1 MHTHHSDT
9 AIDQFLRYLQF
20 EKRLSKHTLLAYHE
34 DLDQFFQYLNL
45 EYDGHAV
52 QAAKAT
58 MIRSWLAGLRDQ
70 QYHAKSLVRKISALK
85 SFYKYQLRMGYLD
98 TSPMAQIVS
107 PKLGKRLPSFVREAE
122 MKPLLDR
129 SIYPE
134 GWRGETAFLLV
145 SLFYQTGMRL
155 SELVELKESQ
165 LSLSQLQVK
174 VLGKGNKERVIPI
187 QDSLANQIS
196 FYVQEKRRL
205 FEQPDT
211 TYVLI
216 GEKGRKLYPRFAYQV
231 VHDYLSQVTT
241 LQQRSP
247 HILRH
252 SFATHLT
259 NQGADLN
266 AIKELLGH
274 SSLAATQVYTHNSI
288 EKLKDAY
295 KKAHPKA

>member
-134 GWRGETAFLLV
+134 GWRGETSFLLV

>member
-1 MHTHHSDT
+1 
-9 AIDQFLRYLQF
+9 
-20 EKRLSKHTLLAYHE
+20 
-34 DLDQFFQYLNL
+34 
-45 EYDGHAV
+45 
-52 QAAKAT
+52 
-58 MIRSWLAGLRDQ
+58 
-70 QYHAKSLVRKISALK
+70 
-85 SFYKYQLRMGYLD
+85 
-98 TSPMAQIVS
+98 
-107 PKLGKRLPSFVREAE
+107 
-122 MKPLLDR
+122 
-129 SIYPE
+129 
-134 GWRGETAFLLV
+134 
-145 SLFYQTGMRL
+145 
-155 SELVELKESQ
+155 
-165 LSLSQLQVK
+165 VK